1 MCSCTRRC
9 KPQGLGQTLLEAMQC
24 GKTVVATR
32 FPSIKGSIVVDG
44 EFGHMFAPNAESL
57 LESLE
62 AVVAEGSR
70 RTSRRGRACREY
82 ARSMFAATKM
92 VLAYERL
99 FLCVKNETFC
109 AYLPSLID

>member
-1 MCSCTRRC
+1 
-9 KPQGLGQTLLEAMQC
+9 MQC
-24 GKTVVATR
+24 GKPVVATR

-92 VLAYERL
+92 ALAYERL

-109 AYLPSLID
+109 AYPTEFD